1 MAKLMRLAALFARV
15 KAGYKSRGFDYLL
28 EAGLNLLPHNLLF
41 FERNLLMVA
50 DTCNIPVRDHSG
62 YEIRLVTPED
72 LPKITA
78 FSFSIERLQ
87 RELREGSVGIM
98 ILKEGKIVAW
108 RWAAIGA
115 LYVEYCNTVIDMGDN
130 GYYTSRLETVPE
142 ERGKGHANT
151 CFRTMHEYFGNL
163 NRRLNY
169 TLVASRDTRS
179 RTIHERYGFR
189 TIGDIF
195 MLNIFW
201 LHFCFYRKW
210 PFHNKRVALYVR
222 IPPAGTRIV

>member
-1 MAKLMRLAALFARV
+1 MNFRTAFNRWKTGF
-15 KAGYKSRGFDYLL
+15 KSRGFDYLV
-28 EAGLNLLPHNLLF
+28 EAGLDLFPHNLLF

-50 DTCNIPVRDHSG
+50 DSCDIPVRDHSG

-78 FSFSIERLQ
+78 FSFSTERLQ

-98 ILKEGKIVAW
+98 IVKEGKVVAW
-108 RWAAIGA
+108 RWAATGA
-115 LYVEYCNTVIDMGDN
+115 LYLEYYNTVIDMGDD

-151 CFRTMHEYFGNL
+151 CFRTMHEYFSTL

-169 TLVASRDTRS
+169 ALVASRDTRS

-195 MLNIFW
+195 VLNILW
-201 LHFCFYRKW
+201 LHFCFYLKW
-210 PFHNKRVALYVR
+210 PFHNKRFSLTFR
-222 IPPAGTRIV
+222 IPPKGTRII